1 MIGLVV
7 IIAIVLISFIA
18 TIVYD
23 KNEMDKMHNNAKKEE
38 NNKKRVRDK

>member
-7 IIAIVLISFIA
+7 IIAIVLISLIA
-18 TIVYD
+18 TVVYD
-23 KNEMDKMHNNAKKEE
+23 KSEMDKMHNNAKKEE